1 MATGSLDSNGIWIYG
16 EDDSE
21 ATFSALLN
29 KLGDS
34 TSDVVGGLKT
44 SGRVLR
50 SFSVAKT
57 SIYTMTSQTW
67 TNIPGLSLTIT
78 PLSST
83 SKFLLTSNV
92 VLTSFTGGRG
102 AHIKFAG
109 GNAGNFIGDAASAR
123 VRSGASSAYVADK
136 YTTSFGMTYLDSPA
150 TSGSI
155 TYTIQMRVGETG
167 TAAMNLSAVD
177 GDTADYGR
185 PASSFTILEISA

>member
-1 MATGSLDSNGIWIYG
+1 MATGSLDANGIWIYG

-34 TSDVVGGLKT
+34 TSDVVTGLKT

-57 SIYTMTSQTW
+57 SIYSMTSSTW

-83 SKFLLTSNV
+83 SKFLLMSNV
-92 VLTSFTGGRG
+92 VITNFTGGRG
-102 AHIKFAG
+102 AHIKYAG
-109 GNAGNFIGDAASAR
+109 GNSGNFIGDTSSNR
-123 VRSGASSAYVADK
+123 VRSGASSAYGTEK
-136 YTTSFGMTYLDSPA
+136 FTTSFGMTYLDSPA
-150 TSGSI
+150 TAGSI
-155 TYTIQMRVGETG
+155 TYTIQIRIGETG
-167 TAAMNLSAVD
+167 TAAVNLSAVD